1 MNIESDEII
10 LIIEALTQYA
20 NNHDV
25 SQNHHLSSF
34 IRKQIYETRSN
45 LINILDKL
53 QSMIEHNDLTL
64 ISEYTSN
71 HVEECASHMRAGMS
85 WEDASN
91 EVQLHHGLD
100 DVTANSVLI
109 AACQLIE
116 KEG

>member
-10 LIIEALTQYA
+10 LIIEAVTHYA
-20 NNHDV
+20 HNHDV
-25 SQNHHLSSF
+25 SQNDHLSSS
-34 IRKQIYETRSN
+34 IRKQIFETRAN
-45 LINILDKL
+45 LVSILDKL
-53 QSMIEHNDLTL
+53 QSMVEHNDSSL
-64 ISEYTSN
+64 ISGYTSN

-85 WEDASN
+85 WEDAST